1 MVASDGTSLCSML
14 GYRQEA
20 RERGK
25 LAMVLCDF
33 RHKEVALTL
42 LVVGCAAAVV
52 LYVTVALVDMRRK

>member
-1 MVASDGTSLCSML
+1 
-14 GYRQEA
+14 
-20 RERGK
+20 
-25 LAMVLCDF
+25 MVLCDF